1 MLSFKSEQDKD
12 IFLPSPSLLSSNN
25 IKHRFKPSKYAKLND
40 TLSINLCMYVCV
52 CPVVSDSLWPCMYL
66 SIYLKRYLCCT
77 YRYIHVGMYKH
88 RKGKRW
94 GQRTH
99 FKFCIQLITDRII
112 GEKDKKTYRKLFYWN
127 ASYKDNIKA
136 SIIQILK
143 CYFFVTTSDWKAYL
157 KPRISIK
164 KVNYEHFSEIM

>member
-1 MLSFKSEQDKD
+1 M
-12 IFLPSPSLLSSNN
+12 I
-25 IKHRFKPSKYAKLND
+25 HY
-40 TLSINLCMYVCV
+40 LSIYICMCV
-52 CPVVSDSLWPCMYL
+52 CAQLFLTLCDLVIYL

-77 YRYIHVGMYKH
+77 YRYIHACVYKYK
-88 RKGKRW
+88 KGKRW

-99 FKFCIQLITDRII
+99 LKFCIQLITDRII

-127 ASYKDNIKA
+127 VSYKDIIKA
-136 SIIQILK
+136 SIIPRLK

-164 KVNYEHFSEIM
+164 KVNYEHFSVIM